1 MRWRDHMAE
10 IEYKV
15 SFTRLLVAC
24 LFILWSQPLVS
35 HTWRLRNAGRVL
47 GWSETERW
55 QTSAPWCTPS
65 RLDYKIYKDVQRNG
79 MGRAWGPLAVLGVD
93 WSMLELR
100 TIPSWSELKGM
111 AMDLHWQQW
120 DGESETIWALPVVK
134 ICHHQPVEKW
144 WLLPRVWCRRMPLCH
159 SDISLA
165 RPLLIPLIL
174 MNWQEATCFR
184 RQHIPIHLFLHWRWF
199 CHSLSGW
206 MRHQRQ
212 IPPLWLFLE
221 KASSF
226 EKMGVPIF
234 LL

>member
-144 WLLPRVWCRRMPLCH
+144 WVLPRVWCRRMET
-159 SDISLA
+159 
-165 RPLLIPLIL
+165 
-174 MNWQEATCFR
+174 M
-184 RQHIPIHLFLHWRWF
+184 
-199 CHSLSGW
+199 
-206 MRHQRQ
+206 
-212 IPPLWLFLE
+212 PLWHIFGT
-221 KASSF
+221 ATFDSF
-226 EKMGVPIF
+226 DSNELTRSYMF
-234 LL
+234 S

>member
-1 MRWRDHMAE
+1 MIRTIGASRCIWPRPQSE
-10 IEYKV
+10 IV
-15 SFTRLLVAC
+15 VVRCDTLV
-24 LFILWSQPLVS
+24 
-35 HTWRLRNAGRVL
+35 
-47 GWSETERW
+47 
-55 QTSAPWCTPS
+55 
-65 RLDYKIYKDVQRNG
+65 
-79 MGRAWGPLAVLGVD
+79 
-93 WSMLELR
+93 
-100 TIPSWSELKGM
+100 TIPSSRQGFGADGFPWLKVFGTQISRLQGSM
-111 AMDLHWQQW
+111 AGDVTR
-120 DGESETIWALPVVK
+120 DGKLKFDFPIGYEMKGWESETIWALPVVK

-144 WLLPRVWCRRMPLCH
+144 WVLPRVWCRRMPLCH